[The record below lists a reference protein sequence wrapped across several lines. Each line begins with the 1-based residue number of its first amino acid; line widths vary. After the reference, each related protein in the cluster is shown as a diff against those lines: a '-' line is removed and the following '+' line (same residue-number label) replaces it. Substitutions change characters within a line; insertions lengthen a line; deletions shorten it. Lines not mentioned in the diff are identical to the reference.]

1 VRRGTLCRGGAALL
15 LAFAFVGCPRL
26 PLPPPPVTPTP
37 APITPVPT
45 PTPPPTLA
53 NKRLEVP
60 KLFSGLKVNARLD
73 ATAGTTASADRVQD
87 DAYSLDLTVHVKVP
101 KPHQSLASL
110 SKLNAQLATAL
121 PELPALLQTAAV
133 SPVFDELYRLKVR
146 SIETNLTRLD
156 ALISRH
162 NFYDCET
169 ILNLQ
174 HPTTKRMA
182 VLIQADMD
190 TDTDGS
196 DPDRMP
202 QIDGSSVTFQPF
214 TSYKWARKTTLAN
227 SFIPGRLAKLIQAQ
241 QELAHGGS
249 PARQADLKG
258 TIARLKEEI
267 SDLNKYAYL
276 LGAADPYIVLPGS
289 MFTAKSKGPF
299 SPMVGDYCLVIYGDT
314 LYPAV
319 VGDVGP
325 MTVLGEASLRI
336 CRQIDARSDAN
347 NRAVNDLKVTY
358 LLFPGT
364 ADRPFAAPDLDK
376 WQTRC
381 EALLAELG
389 GTKGKL
395 HKWDDLTKPKA
406 TPAPP
411 PATPAPGATPVPGA
425 TPPAGTAT
433 PAASPS
439 ATPGATPSAPST
451 PSASPAPHASSAAKR
466 RAKQ

>member
-1 VRRGTLCRGGAALL
+1 V
-15 LAFAFVGCPRL
+15 
-26 PLPPPPVTPTP
+26 
-37 APITPVPT
+37 PITPVPV
-45 PTPPPTLA
+45 PTPPPTPYVPM
-53 NKRLEVP
+53 KRLEVG
-60 KLFSGLKVNARLD
+60 KLFNGMRIRTTLETAPGSSASTDRVEPEAYALDLKV
-73 ATAGTTASADRVQD
+73 
-87 DAYSLDLTVHVKVP
+87 HVTVP
-101 KPHQSLASL
+101 KPHQSLANL
-110 SKLNAQLATAL
+110 TKLNAQLTTAL
-121 PELPALLQTAAV
+121 PELPALLSTAVV
-133 SPVFDELYRLKVR
+133 SPNFDELYRLKVT
-146 SIETNLTRLD
+146 SIQANLLRLD
-156 ALISRH
+156 NLISKH

-174 HPTTKRMA
+174 HPTTKRIA
-182 VLIQADMD
+182 VLIQGDMD

-202 QIDGSSVTFQPF
+202 QIDGASATFQPF
-214 TSYKWARKTTLAN
+214 TSYKWARKTALVN
-227 SFIPGRLAKLIQAQ
+227 SFIPGRQAKLTQAQ
-241 QELAHGGS
+241 QELARGGG

-267 SDLNKYAYL
+267 SDLNKYSYL
-276 LGAADPYIVLPGS
+276 IGAADPYIVLPGS

-325 MTVLGEASLRI
+325 VTVLGEASLRI
-336 CRQIDARSDAN
+336 CKQIDARADAN
-347 NRAVNDLKVTY
+347 NRPVDDLKATY

-376 WQTRC
+376 WHARC
-381 EALLAELG
+381 EALLAEVG

-411 PATPAPGATPVPGA
+411 AAPAPG
-425 TPPAGTAT
+425 AT

-439 ATPGATPSAPST
+439 ASPAVSPAKAMPAATPAPVAAGPAKTNST
-451 PSASPAPHASSAAKR
+451 PTR
-466 RAKQ
+466 RAR